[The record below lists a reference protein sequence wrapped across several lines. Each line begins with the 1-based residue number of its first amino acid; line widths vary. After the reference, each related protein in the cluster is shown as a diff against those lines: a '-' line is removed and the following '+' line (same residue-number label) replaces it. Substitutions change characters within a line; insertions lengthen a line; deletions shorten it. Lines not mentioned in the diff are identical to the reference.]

1 MKKLTISACALLLA
15 GVAPFLGACNDST
28 PQPGVRFFYKMDKL
42 DPAALDSS
50 DQTMEQPVAEEEN
63 IEEYVKRYD
72 ANAASRQARPTVAA
86 RPAAPKPAAPKLDP
100 PLASAEDIAAAKARV
115 EELRG
120 KCVTAKNGAI
130 TGITVD
136 SDQTTLEDM
145 KLFGRLADLEN
156 FFFLGS
162 TFTDEML
169 QELKDL
175 KKVKSATV
183 QNADI
188 TVETLKMFATYPELQ
203 TLDIRRDLKIENGDL
218 AVIAEFP
225 KLERLNAYYNS
236 FTNSGVNKISKSQ
249 TLKVVDLRGCA
260 DISDSAAKYLAR
272 MPELEEVYFR
282 FGVSDDGVKNLAA
295 APKLKFV
302 EFQDCDI
309 TNACVESLAEFPAL
323 KGLRVFRSKGFT
335 NEGIQAL
342 ASLKLERL
350 ELRDLSASDEGVA
363 ALQAMDSLREV
374 ELSEMAISTEALN
387 ALFTSPNWANIETLN
402 LFAVPVTDD
411 NVAAIANNMKN
422 LKNLRVRASGG
433 KNSDATIDSI
443 TKIDSLVS
451 LDIRENTGIS
461 AAAFMKLAS
470 MKNLRKIYVKDTKFG
485 ESGDDVVKMREEF
498 KKQNPKCQIVTEG

>member
-1 MKKLTISACALLLA
+1 MKKLTISAFALLLA
-15 GVAPFLGACNDST
+15 GVAPFLGACNDSSN
-28 PQPGVRFFYKMDKL
+28 QPGVRYFYKMDEL

-50 DQTMEQPVAEEEN
+50 DQTMEQPAEEEEA
-63 IEEYVKRYD
+63 IEEYVQRYN
-72 ANAASRQARPTVAA
+72 ANEASRKAAPVAQA

-136 SDQTTLEDM
+136 SDQTTVDDM
-145 KLFGRLADLEN
+145 KLFGRLADLES
-156 FFFLGS
+156 FFFLGA

-183 QNADI
+183 QNSDI
-188 TVETLKMFATYPELQ
+188 TVETLKMFATYPELT
-203 TLDIRRDLKIENGDL
+203 TLDIRRDLKIENADL

-260 DISDSAAKYLAR
+260 DISDSAAKYLAK

-295 APKLKFV
+295 APKL
-302 EFQDCDI
+302 Q
-309 TNACVESLAEFPAL
+309 
-323 KGLRVFRSKGFT
+323 
-335 NEGIQAL
+335 
-342 ASLKLERL
+342 
-350 ELRDLSASDEGVA
+350 
-363 ALQAMDSLREV
+363 
-374 ELSEMAISTEALN
+374 
-387 ALFTSPNWANIETLN
+387 SPWTR
-402 LFAVPVTDD
+402 P
-411 NVAAIANNMKN
+411 
-422 LKNLRVRASGG
+422 RR
-433 KNSDATIDSI
+433 
-443 TKIDSLVS
+443 
-451 LDIRENTGIS
+451 
-461 AAAFMKLAS
+461 
-470 MKNLRKIYVKDTKFG
+470 
-485 ESGDDVVKMREEF
+485 
-498 KKQNPKCQIVTEG
+498 